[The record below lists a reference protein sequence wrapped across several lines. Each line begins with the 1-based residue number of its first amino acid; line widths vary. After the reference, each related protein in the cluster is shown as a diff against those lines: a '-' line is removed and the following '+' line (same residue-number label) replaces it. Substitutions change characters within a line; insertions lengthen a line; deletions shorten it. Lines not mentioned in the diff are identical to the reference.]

1 MSASDL
7 KTGMELTG
15 IVRNV
20 IDFGA
25 FVDIGVH
32 QDGLIHIS
40 QITDRF
46 IKHPS
51 EVLKVGDV
59 VKVWVLGVD
68 EQKKRISLT
77 MRKEKLNHEKQ

>member
-1 MSASDL
+1 MNPIKMIKS
-7 KTGMELTG
+7 
-15 IVRNV
+15 
-20 IDFGA
+20 
-25 FVDIGVH
+25 
-32 QDGLIHIS
+32 IHIS

-46 IKHPS
+46 ITHPS